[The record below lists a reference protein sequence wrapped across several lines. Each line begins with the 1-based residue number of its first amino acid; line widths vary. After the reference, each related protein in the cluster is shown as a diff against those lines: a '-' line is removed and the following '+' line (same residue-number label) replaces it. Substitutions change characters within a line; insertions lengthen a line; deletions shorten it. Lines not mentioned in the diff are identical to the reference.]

1 MKILAD
7 DRHVFVDTNILVFA
21 NVVTSPFNEKA
32 KAKLIELIESGYDL
46 WISNQV
52 IREYLA
58 VLSRPDV
65 NGRRIADK
73 ALISDVKRL
82 RSEYYVLFESNRTLD
97 HLQMLL
103 TSCLVGGKQVHD
115 ANIVATMIENNLK
128 VLLTHNVTDFIRF
141 GKFIST
147 ITI

>member
-1 MKILAD
+1 MEITANNGQ
-7 DRHVFVDTNILVFA
+7 VFVDTNILVFA
-21 NVVTSPFNEKA
+21 NVATSPFHEKA
-32 KAKLIELIESGYDL
+32 KIRLIELVESGYEL

-52 IREYLA
+52 IGEYLA

-65 NGRRIADK
+65 NGRRIADMD
-73 ALISDVKRL
+73 LINDVKRL

-103 TSCLVGGKQVHD
+103 TNCLVGGKQVHD

-128 VLLTHNVTDFIRF
+128 ILI
-141 GKFIST
+141 
-147 ITI
+147 

>member
-1 MKILAD
+1 MEILAD
-7 DRHVFVDTNILVFA
+7 NINVFVDTNILVFA
-21 NVVTSPFNEKA
+21 NVATSPFHEKA
-32 KAKLIELIESGYDL
+32 KAKLIELVESGYEL

-73 ALISDVKRL
+73 ALISDVKHL

-97 HLQMLL
+97 NLQMLL

-128 VLLTHNVTDFIRF
+128 ILLTHNVADFIRF
-141 GKFIST
+141 GKFITT